1 VPADRI
7 LQAKHLQQKALKSPA
22 LAGLQTHRWAT
33 VLCIMQASP
42 PRSATSEVTSS
53 RAARHSVA
61 WLTALVF
68 PVILAGWVSGCASLP
83 KDVERPVSTA
93 LTNPGE
99 TRLGQ
104 AVAARAAKASARSDS
119 GFALVSSAELA
130 FTSRMTLIKAA
141 QKTLDIQYYA
151 IFADDTTERMFDA
164 LREAAAR
171 GVRIRILL
179 DDFNTSGKNAQVLK
193 LAFEKNM
200 EMRLF
205 NPLPGGRGSL
215 FFRIL
220 GNLNDVEG
228 MQRRMHNK
236 IFVADNAVAITGGRN
251 LGETYFGQSAGTNFI
266 DIDLL
271 AAGRVARDL
280 SRSFDQYWNNPLAY
294 PVQSLMSVKEIE
306 AIKAPAPVR
315 PGNAPVDAA
324 TDANAGAAA
333 SDAKASLEPGF
344 PGLTDDVVAPST
356 APKPPNP
363 TTAARTV
370 TSPTGV
376 TTTLPALPDD
386 TDLRRLTWT
395 WAPSVMLA
403 DKPSKIEADVD
414 SVEEAQDTTVDG
426 LLGLMEQAKKDVLIV
441 SPYFVPG
448 PRMMKQLESIRQRGV
463 RVRVLTNSLAS
474 NDAPAA
480 HVGYARYRE
489 ALLKTGIELYE
500 MRAEQPGTV
509 RSLGSVGGSLGNLGS
524 GSLGSGGGSRA
535 SLHAKVVVIDDRLL
549 VVGSMNLDLRSQLQ
563 NSEVAIVVRNR
574 SISAEATRLIEPALT
589 NGAYHVELDGGRLVW
604 RAPQNSGLK
613 DTPIEPDAST
623 ALKLLLKVIWPLAPD
638 EML

>member
-1 VPADRI
+1 MQADP
-7 LQAKHLQQKALKSPA
+7 LP
-22 LAGLQTHRWAT
+22 LASLQTAPSGRSRRPSGRWIA
-33 VLCIMQASP
+33 LLF
-42 PRSATSEVTSS
+42 SALLGLW
-53 RAARHSVA
+53 A
-61 WLTALVF
+61 
-68 PVILAGWVSGCASLP
+68 SGCASLP
-83 KDVERPVSTA
+83 TDVERPVSTA
-93 LTNPGE
+93 LANPLE
-99 TRLGQ
+99 TRMGK
-104 AVAARAAKASARSDS
+104 AVADRAARSGGRNDSA
-119 GFALVSSAELA
+119 FALVSSAELA

-151 IFADDTTERMFDA
+151 IFADDTTERLFDA

-205 NPLPGGRGSL
+205 NPLPGGRGAL
-215 FFRIL
+215 VFRII
-220 GNLNDVEG
+220 GNLNDIPG

-251 LGETYFGQSAGTNFI
+251 LGETYFGQSSDTNFI

-271 AAGRVARDL
+271 AAGRIAQDL

-294 PVQSLMSVKEIE
+294 PVPSLMTAQDIE
-306 AIKAPAPVR
+306 ALKTPTPAKPGSPAP
-315 PGNAPVDAA
+315 GDG
-324 TDANAGAAA
+324 TDANFNANSPVAP
-333 SDAKASLEPGF
+333 DF
-344 PGLTDDVVAPST
+344 PGLTEDLLAATPPLAPRP
-356 APKPPNP
+356 ANP
-363 TTAARTV
+363 TTAPRV
-370 TSPTGV
+370 VISPTGA

-395 WAPSVMLA
+395 WAPSVMLV
-403 DKPSKIEADVD
+403 DQPSKIAADVD
-414 SVEEAQDTTVDG
+414 SVEESQDTTVDG
-426 LLGLMEQAKKDVLIV
+426 LLGLMSQARKELLIV

-448 PRMMKQLESIRQRGV
+448 ERMMKQLAAIRQRGV
-463 RVRVLTNSLAS
+463 CVRVLTNSLAS

-489 ALLKTGIELYE
+489 ALLALGIELYE

-509 RSLGSVGGSLGNLGS
+509 RSLGSLGGSLGNLGS
-524 GSLGSGGGSRA
+524 GSTGSGGGSRA

-549 VVGSMNLDLRSQLQ
+549 VAGSMNLDLRSQLQ

-574 SISAEATRLIEPALT
+574 AISLETTRLIEPALAS
-589 NGAYHVELDGGRLVW
+589 GAYRVELDGGQLVW
-604 RAPQNSGLK
+604 RAPQGSGLK
-613 DTPIEPDAST
+613 DSQVEPDASVG
-623 ALKLLLKVIWPLAPD
+623 LKLLLKLIGPLAPD

>member
-1 VPADRI
+1 
-7 LQAKHLQQKALKSPA
+7 
-22 LAGLQTHRWAT
+22 
-33 VLCIMQASP
+33 MQASLP
-42 PRSATSEVTSS
+42 PRVQPDTPLNRTARRPVARLTVLLFSS
-53 RAARHSVA
+53 LLGA
-61 WLTALVF
+61 
-68 PVILAGWVSGCASLP
+68 WVSGCASLP
-83 KDVERPVSTA
+83 SNVERPVSTA
-93 LTNPGE
+93 LANPGE

-104 AVAARAAKASARSDS
+104 AVAARAAKADTRNDS
-119 GFALVSSAELA
+119 GFALVSNAELA

-215 FFRIL
+215 FFRII

-271 AAGRVARDL
+271 ATGRIARDL
-280 SRSFDQYWNNPLAY
+280 SRSFDQYWNNPQAY

-306 AIKAPAPVR
+306 ALKAPPVVQPDTGPANRADDLAAPADGGKAG
-315 PGNAPVDAA
+315 PAAA
-324 TDANAGAAA
+324 TLAGSKGSANA
-333 SDAKASLEPGF
+333 
-344 PGLTDDVVAPST
+344 ST
-356 APKPPNP
+356 
-363 TTAARTV
+363 TTRNV
-370 TSPTGV
+370 TSPGGAS
-376 TTTLPALPDD
+376 TTLPALPDD
-386 TDLRRLTWT
+386 TDLGLLTWT
-395 WAPSVMLA
+395 WAPSAMLV
-403 DKPSKIEADVD
+403 DKPSKILADAD
-414 SVEEAQDTTVDG
+414 SVEEAQDTAVDG
-426 LLGLMEQAKKDVLIV
+426 LLQLMTEARRDLLIV

-448 PRMMKQLESIRQRGV
+448 PRMMKQLEGIRQRGV

-489 ALLKTGIELYE
+489 ALIRLGIELYE
-500 MRAEQPGTV
+500 MRAEHPSSV
-509 RSLGSVGGSLGNLGS
+509 SSLGSLGGSMGGLIGGSLGS
-524 GSLGSGGGSRA
+524 ATGGSRA

-563 NSEVAIVVRNR
+563 NSEVAIVVSNR
-574 SISAEATRLIEPALT
+574 AISAEATRLIEPAMA
-589 NGAYHVELDGGRLVW
+589 NGAYRVELEGGRLVW

-613 DTPIEPDAST
+613 DTQIEPDAST
-623 ALKLLLKVIWPLAPD
+623 GLKLLLKLIGPLAPD